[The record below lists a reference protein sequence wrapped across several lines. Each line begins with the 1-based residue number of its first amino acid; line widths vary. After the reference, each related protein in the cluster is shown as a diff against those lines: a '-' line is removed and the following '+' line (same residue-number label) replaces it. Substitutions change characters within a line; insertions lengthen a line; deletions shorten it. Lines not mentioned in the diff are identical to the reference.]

1 MLTGG
6 FGSRG
11 AVSGEHREGA
21 RADFGR
27 NSELTVGLVE
37 NERGNEGRLL
47 VGLSGRW
54 PPKSEWPVLITDRPF
69 VL

>member
-6 FGSRG
+6 FGSPG
-11 AVSGEHREGA
+11 AVSGEQREGT

-47 VGLSGRW
+47 VGLCGR
-54 PPKSEWPVLITDRPF
+54 
-69 VL
+69 

>member
-6 FGSRG
+6 FGSPG
-11 AVSGEHREGA
+11 AVSGEQREGT

-47 VGLSGRW
+47 VGQSRRLEEGL
-54 PPKSEWPVLITDRPF
+54 PKTAF
-69 VL
+69 H